1 MMCETLHIPLAIAG
15 EGSIHVCMDEIPT
28 ITIYSRGH
36 PLETIIL
43 GMNKLN
49 MGQVDA
55 ALEIYAEH
63 NGTVVGSILGVTNDA
78 TVFTPTENWTRD
90 LGFDDNTVHFVTWEE
105 IRSLLGI
112 KP

>member
-1 MMCETLHIPLAIAG
+1 MMYETLHIPLAIAG

-55 ALEIYAEH
+55 ALEIYAEQH
-63 NGTVVGSILGVTNDA
+63 GTVVGTILGVTNDSA
-78 TVFTPTENWTRD
+78 VFTPTENWTRD
-90 LGFDDNTVHFVTWEE
+90 LGFEDNTVHFVTWED
-105 IRSLLGI
+105 IRSLLSI